1 MGSDWSV
8 SPGTGTPSTTYW
20 QTPPTADVSALD
32 NPCHFAPANLSAA
45 HSYVDLAGQWWWG
58 KGGGGG
64 RRGEGEGEEEDKR
77 RKNNRTEEEEEEEE
91 AEEEEKK
98 RDRERTKQ

>member
-58 KGGGGG
+58 KGGG

-77 RKNNRTEEEEEEEE
+77 RKKNRTEEEE
-91 AEEEEKK
+91 EEEEKK